1 MRWMCH
7 DVSASSRRKE
17 GAVVRR
23 DKGLE
28 SDWGREFTGC
38 IQLAKLSPNTSPGI
52 CQDVAMSTLCSVSQ
66 GTCQAEEPDS
76 ETSPLPLP
84 GCLQH
89 LPWLPKTFEK
99 CNVLAL
105 QGLPISHMVLP
116 LEDTPVGITV
126 ISSGFV
132 NHRGSK
138 QARSLLRT
146 ASQNHC
152 LYLFCLLALV
162 KSEGQVFEGSLST
175 AATAFSTAHTQRQDH
190 LVAQSSE
197 NSYGKEGCST
207 LPNTGAKPT
216 VVHEATRHSPTV
228 RAGRMRRTTL

>member
-52 CQDVAMSTLCSVSQ
+52 CQDVAVSTLCSVSQ

-84 GCLQH
+84 GSGSIHHHFEPLLAFILICL
-89 LPWLPKTFEK
+89 PFSTFDMFYLTVFSFEPCLLETK
-99 CNVLAL
+99 AA
-105 QGLPISHMVLP
+105 QTQLPIQKPGTLHGTLYAP
-116 LEDTPVGITV
+116 L
-126 ISSGFV
+126 
-132 NHRGSK
+132 
-138 QARSLLRT
+138 
-146 ASQNHC
+146 
-152 LYLFCLLALV
+152 
-162 KSEGQVFEGSLST
+162 
-175 AATAFSTAHTQRQDH
+175 
-190 LVAQSSE
+190 
-197 NSYGKEGCST
+197 
-207 LPNTGAKPT
+207 
-216 VVHEATRHSPTV
+216 
-228 RAGRMRRTTL
+228 